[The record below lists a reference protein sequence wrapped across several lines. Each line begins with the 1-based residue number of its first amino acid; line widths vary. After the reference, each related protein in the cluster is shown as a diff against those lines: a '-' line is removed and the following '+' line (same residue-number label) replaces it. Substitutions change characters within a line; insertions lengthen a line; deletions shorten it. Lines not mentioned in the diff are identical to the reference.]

1 MTEHTTATVS
11 IGRNVGAA
19 PMSGDAWTRFQAD
32 IRLALTE
39 CGAEIYVDA
48 ARSVGEWEGIL
59 EDSCTFVA
67 SVPLENLAHLD
78 TDLAYL
84 TRVYRQDA
92 IAVTLGQTQFIS
104 AESPAIRPALS

>member
-1 MTEHTTATVS
+1 MTDTTTATVS

-19 PMSGDAWTRFQAD
+19 PMSGDAWMRFQAD

-39 CGAEIYVDA
+39 CGADIYVDA
-48 ARSVGEWEGIL
+48 ARSVGEWQGII

-67 SVPLENLAHLD
+67 SVPIENLAHLD

-92 IAVTLGQTQFIS
+92 IAVTLGTTQFVS
-104 AESPAIRPALS
+104 AESRALSQ